1 MSYRLPGFKRK
12 KTDDNSYRKYYLKD
26 DIVQTR
32 IGIALFI
39 VPAAIFVLKDYALFG
54 LSPLLY
60 GLIAL
65 RICLISS
72 YIWLIYKL
80 GRVDN
85 HRQYDKYLF
94 FEAIFVIIAASLINL
109 SRPADYYMF
118 IILDMAVIA
127 VIYTII
133 PTKLVNQMLLCT
145 LFTIFDILN
154 LVFTRDESVH
164 SMLGTVIPGLL
175 RVNGVGI
182 TSSWLLQIFRRGQ
195 FAVQCEQ
202 EKSRKT
208 LAALA
213 LQLQTAQS
221 VTGVGSWTYSPEN
234 GDITWSD
241 EMYRIYG
248 AIRTDEKP
256 ELKDHARFMS
266 DENWDILLG
275 AINLTVET
283 GTPYELEMEITCPGG
298 VHKTVLS
305 RGQLIH
311 PAATGAPIMIGTSQ
325 DITETRRKEK
335 IIEDSLREK
344 EILLKEIQH
353 RVKNNMQI
361 ISSLLSIQSQ
371 FAVDEKD
378 ARMFQ
383 DSQDRIHS
391 MSLVYDQLHMDQN
404 LTEISLPE
412 YVNELVNNLINSF
425 SLDAKNI
432 SSRVEVDNINVNLDI
447 AIPCGL
453 LVNEL
458 VTNSLKHAFPDNR
471 KGIIGISM
479 RKEGSMLKIAVSD
492 NGIGLPENFD
502 ISNSPTLGMTLLHTL
517 GAQLVGKVELENNN
531 GTVFHSS
538 FCLNTAG

>member
-1 MSYRLPGFKRK
+1 
-12 KTDDNSYRKYYLKD
+12 
-26 DIVQTR
+26 
-32 IGIALFI
+32 
-39 VPAAIFVLKDYALFG
+39 
-54 LSPLLY
+54 
-60 GLIAL
+60 
-65 RICLISS
+65 
-72 YIWLIYKL
+72 
-80 GRVDN
+80 
-85 HRQYDKYLF
+85 
-94 FEAIFVIIAASLINL
+94 
-109 SRPADYYMF
+109 
-118 IILDMAVIA
+118 
-127 VIYTII
+127 
-133 PTKLVNQMLLCT
+133 
-145 LFTIFDILN
+145 
-154 LVFTRDESVH
+154 
-164 SMLGTVIPGLL
+164 
-175 RVNGVGI
+175 
-182 TSSWLLQIFRRGQ
+182 
-195 FAVQCEQ
+195 
-202 EKSRKT
+202 
-208 LAALA
+208 
-213 LQLQTAQS
+213 
-221 VTGVGSWTYSPEN
+221 
-234 GDITWSD
+234 
-241 EMYRIYG
+241 
-248 AIRTDEKP
+248 
-256 ELKDHARFMS
+256 
-266 DENWDILLG
+266 
-275 AINLTVET
+275 
-283 GTPYELEMEITCPGG
+283 MEITCPGG

-517 GAQLVGKVELENNN
+517 GAQLGGKVELENNN